1 MSVQHDLLSLVEA
14 FEDAANRHA
23 IDEIMAMFSDDAEF
37 ELVGLARLV
46 GKKEI
51 RAIFEYDA
59 GVKGEIHLINCT
71 ARADTVTCQL
81 VERNDRLRAAGL
93 DKLLYPSC
101 VLSFTNKLI
110 RSWRAV
116 PDPEPARAFDQF
128 WGAVRLWIAEN
139 YPADYARIFTPE
151 GRFIRNRDNGERAVQ
166 LAREYRSS
174 VAR

>member
-1 MSVQHDLLSLVEA
+1 MADEYDLLTMVET

-37 ELVGLARLV
+37 ELVGFTRLV

-59 GVKGEIHLINCT
+59 GVNGEIHLINCT
-71 ARADTVTCQL
+71 TKKGTISCQL
-81 VERNDRLRAAGL
+81 IERNDRLRAAGIK
-93 DKLLYPSC
+93 KLLYPSC
-101 VLSFTNKLI
+101 VFSFANNLI
-110 RSWRAV
+110 RLWRAV
-116 PDPEPARAFDQF
+116 PDPEPARALDQF
-128 WGAVRLWIAEN
+128 WVAVRLWIAEH

-174 VAR
+174 GY